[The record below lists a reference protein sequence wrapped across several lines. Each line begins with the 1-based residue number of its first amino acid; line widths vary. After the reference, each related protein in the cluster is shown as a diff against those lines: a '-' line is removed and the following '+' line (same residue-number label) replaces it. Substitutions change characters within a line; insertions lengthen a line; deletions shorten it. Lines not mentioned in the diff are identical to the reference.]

1 MSKRKKIIIIIIVVV
16 FILSALIGTI
26 ALLYHFQQS
35 SDTIQSG
42 VFIKNNNVSG
52 LTREQAVSLVKNA
65 LRGEMRDQVNLIYRD
80 IDYYVDVEQ
89 IEAKFNIE
97 DSVEQAL
104 SLAKGRGFFE
114 NVSEYFRIM
123 HDGEYLEPTL
133 DYNEQALDD
142 YIDGLQSQLP
152 DQLEQSS
159 YYVEDGK
166 LIITNGRLGAGIEKQ
181 ELKNQIIEAIRDI
194 SYSTTK
200 LQIPTYPQ
208 YPDGINV
215 GAIHDE
221 LYREVKNAYYTV
233 EPRALY
239 PEVIGVDFDIAHVV
253 SVLRDNPNQ
262 DEWEFDLNY
271 TYPETTIYD
280 LGNDAFPNL
289 LASFA
294 TKYVNNPNRT
304 TNLRLAASK
313 VNGTIVLPGETFSY
327 NKTVGKRT
335 VAAGYKEAAIY
346 ENGQVVDGVGGGICQ
361 ISTTIYNAAVEANME
376 IVERRNHQFVPSYV
390 SGGYDATVAWGST
403 DFQFKNTRDY
413 PIKIEVDVSGGVASV
428 GIYGLLTDDEY
439 DISITTKTVKST
451 SSTLV
456 VDSFK
461 VYKRDGQVVNTEKL
475 YRDTYKKH

>member
-1 MSKRKKIIIIIIVVV
+1 MNKRKKIIIISVVV
-16 FILSALIGTI
+16 VVIIAIIIGVC
-26 ALLYHFQQS
+26 ALLYHLQQTT
-35 SDTIQSG
+35 DQIQSG

-52 LTREQAVSLVKNA
+52 LTKDQAVTLVRNA
-65 LRGEMRDQVNLIYRD
+65 LRGQMRDQVVLNYRD
-80 IDYYVDVEQ
+80 NDYYVDVEQ

-104 SLAKGRGFFE
+104 SLAKGRGVFE
-114 NVSEYFRIM
+114 NISEYFRIM
-123 HDGEYLEPTL
+123 HDGEYIEPVL
-133 DYNEQALDD
+133 DYNEQALDE
-142 YIDGLQSQLP
+142 YIDSLQAQLP

-166 LIITNGRLGAGIEKQ
+166 LIITNGRLGAGIDKSK
-181 ELKNQIIEAIRDI
+181 LKNIIIEAIRDI
-194 SYSTTK
+194 SYSDK
-200 LQIPTYPQ
+200 KIDIPTFPQ
-208 YPDGINV
+208 YPEGINV
-215 GAIHDE
+215 GAIHNE
-221 LYREVKNAYYTV
+221 LYREVQNAYYTV

-239 PEVIGVDFDIAHVV
+239 PEVVGVDFDIANVV
-253 SVLRDNPNQ
+253 NVLSSSPNE
-262 DEWEFDLNY
+262 DEWEFDLKY
-271 TYPETTIYD
+271 TYPEVTIYD

-289 LASFA
+289 LASFS
-294 TKYVNNPNRT
+294 TKYVNNANRT
-304 TNLRLAASK
+304 TNLKLAASK

-361 ISTTIYNAAVEANME
+361 ISTTIYNAAVEADME

-451 SSTLV
+451 STTLV

-461 VYKRDGQVVNTEKL
+461 VYKQNGEVVKTEKL

>member
-1 MSKRKKIIIIIIVVV
+1 MSKRKKIIIILIIVTV
-16 FILSALIGTI
+16 IIAAIIGVG
-26 ALLYHFQQS
+26 ALLYHLQQT
-35 SDTIQSG
+35 SDKIQTG

-52 LTREQAVSLVKNA
+52 LTKDQATSLIKNA
-65 LRGEMRDQVNLIYRD
+65 LRGQMTDQVSLIYRD
-80 IDYYVDVEQ
+80 IDYFLDVEQ
-89 IEAKFNIE
+89 IEANFDIE
-97 DSVEQAL
+97 ASVDQAF

-114 NVSEYFRIM
+114 NVSEFFRIM

-133 DYNEQALDD
+133 NYNEQALDD
-142 YIDGLQSQLP
+142 YIDMLQTQLP

-166 LIITNGRLGAGIEKQ
+166 LYITNGRLGAGIDKVK
-181 ELKNQIIEAIRDI
+181 LKNTIIDSIKDI
-194 SYSTTK
+194 SYSDK
-200 LQIPTYPQ
+200 KIEIPTYPQ
-208 YPDGINV
+208 YPEGINV

-221 LYREVKNAYYTV
+221 LYREMKNAYYTV

-239 PEVIGVDFDIAHVV
+239 PEVVGVDFDVATVV
-253 SVLRDNPNQ
+253 NTLRSSPNEE
-262 DEWEFDLNY
+262 EWAFDLNY
-271 TYPETTIYD
+271 TFPETTIYD
-280 LGNDAFPNL
+280 LGEDAFPNL

-304 TNLRLAASK
+304 TNLRLAAGK

-361 ISTTIYNAAVEANME
+361 ISTTIYNAAVEADME

-451 SSTLV
+451 ASTLI

-461 VYKRDGQVVNTEKL
+461 VYKRDGQVVKTEKL
-475 YRDTYKKH
+475 DRDTYKKH